1 MPLPVNT
8 VVATVARMPAVNG
21 VAVGEGLAFT
31 LVPDVRVAWEHAR
44 SGSAFIKAGFSS
56 MDMGTSCSEVD
67 PL

>member
-31 LVPDVRVAWEHAR
+31 LVPDVRVAWEHAGF
-44 SGSAFIKAGFSS
+44 GSVRAPDG
-56 MDMGTSCSEVD
+56 GG
-67 PL
+67 PLRPA